1 MFGRMARR
9 HSWRWLRLVLLVI
22 AAVVA
27 LGVRRARAD
36 DAGTPDP
43 TTLGAS
49 DFNFG
54 VAWTDASGARAPLDA
69 NGAQSFFSKAR
80 CSCPTTVEL
89 DVGLAD
95 TALDKLG
102 SDTLDVTLAV
112 GNDCDN
118 PTATDCVSIG
128 SALTLSAQQTTAATT
143 FSSGDLYAAAAGGAC
158 SALTQRS
165 TRLWAV
171 VQDAGTRLAV
181 TPSLSL
187 TLGAGP
193 PNPPTD
199 TRALT
204 ADGALQVSWTASAT
218 AAVAGYQVLCLP
230 TPANPPAPAYDSC
243 EAAAVA
249 GTTMPGGTD
258 AGTDAGASPLATLD
272 AAELCSG
279 LASASSSSVRVGG
292 LTNGQSY
299 QVAVIA
305 IGADGTPS
313 APSVVATGIPGPTF
327 GISDIYRQAGGEAQ
341 GCTVAGGATARA
353 GWLALAIAFG
363 LMAWL
368 GRRWRGR
375 GRRRSR
381 ILALAPF
388 ALAALASGPVRAQDS
403 GASQQETDEIA
414 ALFGGGAPRG
424 PSPANWNLELRFGP
438 YRPDIDSEFEARGV
452 SARPY
457 QQVFGSGNHLMT
469 GLELDR
475 QIIHRHGTLA
485 VGLGLSYF
493 RVSAAS
499 LGADLQTRTG
509 DQTALRLIPLSATV
523 VYRASMVPER
533 TKLPVAPYLKLGLDC
548 TLWSMSETSKTT
560 SVDGASYGWHAA
572 AGIALLLDVLDPD
585 GAVDL
590 DFETGINHTSAFFE
604 VTYVGTGLGFGGPQL
619 QVGDATWLAGL
630 MLEM

>member
-1 MFGRMARR
+1 
-9 HSWRWLRLVLLVI
+9 
-22 AAVVA
+22 
-27 LGVRRARAD
+27 
-36 DAGTPDP
+36 
-43 TTLGAS
+43 
-49 DFNFG
+49 
-54 VAWTDASGARAPLDA
+54 VAWTDASGARTPLDA
-69 NGAQSFFSKAR
+69 NGAQNFFSKAR

-89 DVGLAD
+89 DLGLAD

-102 SDTLDVTLAV
+102 SDTLDVTLSV

-118 PTATDCVSIG
+118 PTATDCVTLG
-128 SALTLSAQQTTAATT
+128 STLELNAQQTTAATT
-143 FSSGDLYAAAAGGAC
+143 FSSSDLYAAAAAGAC
-158 SALTQRS
+158 NALTQRS

-171 VQDAGTRLAV
+171 VQDAGTRLVV

-193 PNPPTD
+193 PTPPTG

-204 ADGALQVSWTASAT
+204 ADGALLVSWTASAT
-218 AAVAGYQVLCLP
+218 AAVTSYQVLCLP
-230 TPANPPAPAYDSC
+230 TPASPPAPAYDSC

-249 GTTMPGGTD
+249 GTTSSGGADGGTD
-258 AGTDAGASPLATLD
+258 GGAAPLATLD

-279 LASASSSSVRVGG
+279 PVSSSSSSVRVQG

-313 APSVVATGIPGPTF
+313 APSAVATGVPGPTF
-327 GISDIYRQAGGEAQ
+327 GIADVYRQAGGQAQ
-341 GCTVAGGATARA
+341 GCAVAGGGAARA
-353 GWLALAIAFG
+353 GALALVMALG
-363 LMAWL
+363 LMAL
-368 GRRWRGR
+368 CGLRRRGR
-375 GRRRSR
+375 GRGRL
-381 ILALAPF
+381 LALAPF
-388 ALAALASGPVRAQDS
+388 ALAALSSRPAQAQDQA
-403 GASQQETDEIA
+403 GSQQEADEIA
-414 ALFGGGAPRG
+414 ALFASGAPHG

-438 YRPDIDSEFEARGV
+438 YRPDVDSEFEARGV
-452 SARPY
+452 TARPY

-475 QIIHRHGTLA
+475 QVIHRHGTLA
-485 VGLGLSYF
+485 VGVGLSYF

-509 DQTALRLIPLSATV
+509 DQTALRLTPLSATL
-523 VYRASMVPER
+523 VYRASMIPER
-533 TKLPVAPYLKLGLDC
+533 TKLPIAPYVKLGLDC
-548 TLWSMSETSKTT
+548 TLWSMSETSKTA
-560 SVDGASYGWHAA
+560 SIDGASYGWHAA
-572 AGIALLLDVLDPD
+572 AGVALLLDVLDPD

-604 VTYVGTGLGFGGPQL
+604 VTYVGTGLGFGGAQL